1 MNMAARVGSQA
12 LGSQIIV
19 SEAVWLA
26 VILNNSLGVVAKA
39 LAQKKLKSIDE
50 PVNLIIIL
58 LELLFLLNL
67 SWR

>member
-50 PVNLIIIL
+50 PANLIIIL